1 MCMVKGRGR
10 SRAGSTE
17 PSVREARVAGG
28 QGAGREVGG
37 EPGEG
42 CYEGQWWRANLLGL
56 GLGKSRWW
64 L

>member
-10 SRAGSTE
+10 SRAGNAE
-17 PSVREARVAGG
+17 PSVREASVAGG
-28 QGAGREVGG
+28 QRAGREVGG
-37 EPGEG
+37 GPGEG
-42 CYEGQWWRANLLGL
+42 CNEGQWWRANQLGL